1 MSAACVHQGFSE
13 KEAEWVQILF
23 RVWTAKLFCLET
35 AFLQFALHWCKKEK
49 KKKQYSDIYCLLK
62 GKFSCATTKL
72 LLLLPSSLSAFLHAS
87 IQLSVDQSA
96 DNYFSRP
103 ETQHK
108 IPNFNPIQLLLH
120 FTSHLPSGGTTGG
133 TVEQSCSG
141 LCQVPWNMA
150 AGNVGCF
157 MPMSIIEVYAALWV
171 PVYRDKSLLD
181 TISTT

>member
-1 MSAACVHQGFSE
+1 MCTSGIFGERSWMSSNPFQGMNC
-13 KEAEWVQILF
+13 K
-23 RVWTAKLFCLET
+23 T
-35 AFLQFALHWCKKEK
+35 FLLRNSFFYNLLCTCAKKEK
-49 KKKQYSDIYCLLK
+49 KKKYSYIYCLLK

-120 FTSHLPSGGTTGG
+120 FTSHLPSRGITGG

-181 TISTT
+181 TISRT

>member
-1 MSAACVHQGFSE
+1 MCTSGIFRERSWMSSNPFQGMNC
-13 KEAEWVQILF
+13 K
-23 RVWTAKLFCLET
+23 T
-35 AFLQFALHWCKKEK
+35 FLLRNSFFTICFALVQKRK
-49 KKKQYSDIYCLLK
+49 KKKYSYIYCLLK

-157 MPMSIIEVYAALWV
+157 MPLSIIEVYAALWV

-181 TISTT
+181 TISRT